1 MKKFWFLLVA
11 TLLILTGCGSG
22 GEETGT
28 DQKGEGSTKTEETT
42 ETDAITVWAWDPA
55 FNIAALEVAENYSD
69 FELNI
74 VENAQDDIV
83 QKLNTGLST
92 GTLKG
97 MPNIVLIEDYRAQSF
112 LQAYPDA
119 FFDLSDYINPDDF
132 ANYKI
137 GPTSFDGKQ
146 YGVPFDT
153 GVTGLYLRTDYL
165 EEAGYTLEDFQNIT
179 WDEYLVLSK
188 DIVEKIGKPMFS
200 NDPNDLGIIRV
211 MIQTAGSWYVKEDGK
226 TPYIADNEALKEA
239 FRLYKDFVDSGIVQ
253 EHTDWSQFVGN
264 LNGDVVI
271 STATGNW
278 ITPSIKQEESHA
290 GKWGVAP
297 IPRLNLDG
305 AVNASNLGGSS
316 WYVLNIDGKENA
328 AQFLADTFG
337 SNVDFYQ
344 DLVREVGALGTYLP
358 ATKGEAYKEADE
370 FFGGQLIIQ
379 DFSTWMDHVPNVNY
393 GMHTYAIEDILVVA
407 MQNYLSGADLDQVLQ
422 DAQAQAESQL
432 R

>member
-200 NDPNDLGIIRV
+200 NDPNDLAIIRV

-239 FRLYKDFVDSGIVQ
+239 FRLYKDFVDAGIVQ
-253 EHTDWSQFVGN
+253 MHTDWSQFVGN

-278 ITPSIKQEESHA
+278 IH
-290 GKWGVAP
+290 
-297 IPRLNLDG
+297 
-305 AVNASNLGGSS
+305 
-316 WYVLNIDGKENA
+316 
-328 AQFLADTFG
+328 
-337 SNVDFYQ
+337 
-344 DLVREVGALGTYLP
+344 LP
-358 ATKGEAYKEADE
+358 ASSKKNPMQENGE
-370 FFGGQLIIQ
+370 
-379 DFSTWMDHVPNVNY
+379 
-393 GMHTYAIEDILVVA
+393 
-407 MQNYLSGADLDQVLQ
+407 
-422 DAQAQAESQL
+422 
-432 R
+432 

>member
-239 FRLYKDFVDSGIVQ
+239 FRLYKDFVDAGIVQ
-253 EHTDWSQFVGN
+253 MHTDWSQFVGN

-370 FFGGQLIIQ
+370 FFGGQSIIQ
-379 DFSTWMDHVPNVNY
+379 DFSTWMDQVPNVNY

>member
-239 FRLYKDFVDSGIVQ
+239 FRLYKDFVDAGIVQ
-253 EHTDWSQFVGN
+253 IHTDWSQFVGN

-370 FFGGQLIIQ
+370 FFGGQSIIQ
-379 DFSTWMDHVPNVNY
+379 DFSTWMVQVPNVNY

>member
-1 MKKFWFLLVA
+1 
-11 TLLILTGCGSG
+11 
-22 GEETGT
+22 
-28 DQKGEGSTKTEETT
+28 
-42 ETDAITVWAWDPA
+42 
-55 FNIAALEVAENYSD
+55 
-69 FELNI
+69 
-74 VENAQDDIV
+74 
-83 QKLNTGLST
+83 
-92 GTLKG
+92 
-97 MPNIVLIEDYRAQSF
+97 
-112 LQAYPDA
+112 
-119 FFDLSDYINPDDF
+119 
-132 ANYKI
+132 
-137 GPTSFDGKQ
+137 
-146 YGVPFDT
+146 
-153 GVTGLYLRTDYL
+153 
-165 EEAGYTLEDFQNIT
+165 
-179 WDEYLVLSK
+179 
-188 DIVEKIGKPMFS
+188 
-200 NDPNDLGIIRV
+200 
-211 MIQTAGSWYVKEDGK
+211 
-226 TPYIADNEALKEA
+226 
-239 FRLYKDFVDSGIVQ
+239 VQ

-305 AVNASNLGGSS
+305 AVNASNMGGSS

-344 DLVREVGALGTYLP
+344 DLVREVGVLGTYLP
-358 ATKGEAYKEADE
+358 ATNGEAYKEADE
-370 FFGGQLIIQ
+370 FFGGQSIIQ
-379 DFSTWMDHVPNVNY
+379 DFSTWMVQVPNVNY

>member
-239 FRLYKDFVDSGIVQ
+239 FRLYKDFVDAGIVQ
-253 EHTDWSQFVGN
+253 MHTDWSQFVGN

-370 FFGGQLIIQ
+370 FFGGQSIIQ
-379 DFSTWMDHVPNVNY
+379 DFSTWMVQVPNVNY

>member
-1 MKKFWFLLVA
+1 M
-11 TLLILTGCGSG
+11 
-22 GEETGT
+22 
-28 DQKGEGSTKTEETT
+28 
-42 ETDAITVWAWDPA
+42 
-55 FNIAALEVAENYSD
+55 
-69 FELNI
+69 
-74 VENAQDDIV
+74 ENAQDDIV

-239 FRLYKDFVDSGIVQ
+239 FRLYKDFVDAGIVQ
-253 EHTDWSQFVGN
+253 MHTDWSQFVGN

-370 FFGGQLIIQ
+370 FFGGQSIIQ
-379 DFSTWMDHVPNVNY
+379 DFSTWMVQVPNVNY

>member
-239 FRLYKDFVDSGIVQ
+239 FRLYKDFVDAGIVQ
-253 EHTDWSQFVGN
+253 MHTDWSQFVGN

-370 FFGGQLIIQ
+370 FFGGQSIIQ
-379 DFSTWMDHVPNVNY
+379 DFSTWMVQVPNVNY
-393 GMHTYAIEDILVVA
+393 GMHTYAIEDILVEA

>member
-200 NDPNDLGIIRV
+200 SDPNDLGIIRV

-370 FFGGQLIIQ
+370 FFGGQSIIQ
-379 DFSTWMDHVPNVNY
+379 DFSTWMEQVPNVNY
-393 GMHTYAIEDILVVA
+393 GMHTYAIEDILVEA

>member
-11 TLLILTGCGSG
+11 TLLILTGCGSD

-28 DQKGEGSTKTEETT
+28 DQNGEGSTETEETT

-55 FNIAALEVAENYSD
+55 FNIAALEVAEKYSD

-83 QKLNTGLST
+83 QKLNTGLSS

-200 NDPNDLGIIRV
+200 SDPNDLGIIRV

-253 EHTDWSQFVGN
+253 EDTGWSQFVGN

-358 ATKGEAYKEADE
+358 ATNGEAYKEADE
-370 FFGGQLIIQ
+370 FFGGQSIIQ
-379 DFSTWMDHVPNVNY
+379 DFSTWMDQVPNVNY

>member
-239 FRLYKDFVDSGIVQ
+239 FRLYKDFVDAGIVQ
-253 EHTDWSQFVGN
+253 MHTDWSQFVGN

-344 DLVREVGALGTYLP
+344 DLIREVGALGTYLP

-379 DFSTWMDHVPNVNY
+379 DFSTWMDQVPNV
-393 GMHTYAIEDILVVA
+393 TTACTL
-407 MQNYLSGADLDQVLQ
+407 MQLKTFWS
-422 DAQAQAESQL
+422 
-432 R
+432 

>member
-239 FRLYKDFVDSGIVQ
+239 FRLYKDFVDAGIVQ
-253 EHTDWSQFVGN
+253 MHTDWSQFVGN

-379 DFSTWMDHVPNVNY
+379 DFSTWMDQVPNVNY